1 MKLKHL
7 HKTIPLSKLLWFILG
22 IAIGVQFILITY
34 NHFSGFYPLSD
45 FKHFLFRL
53 LRGSFLSVLAGLI
66 IVLADLFF
74 ISLLNRAFSWNNK
87 PGLRI
92 GFQFLGTVLFASL
105 ISVGFT
111 GFAQWISPYKEPL
124 LSVFLYNA
132 LIFSVVNL
140 VIVTI
145 LEAWMYFLDG
155 IKAKNEENALKE
167 ELSHIKFEVL
177 KRQINPH
184 FLFNSLN
191 VLSGLISQ
199 DVKKAQDFIDEFA
212 FVYRYVLESIEQ
224 PVRSLN
230 REMEF
235 ARSYLFLQQIRY
247 GEGLKYSVEI
257 PAECLSQLLPPLS
270 LQVVLEN
277 SIKHNIV
284 ASERPLSIDIAC
296 KDGELIVVNNI
307 QLKISTQVSTG
318 VGLQNLKKRYAFVS
332 ENPPVFYIDNN
343 HYIAKLPLIKAE

>member
-1 MKLKHL
+1 MKIKKLNN
-7 HKTIPLSKLLWFILG
+7 TIPLSKLLWFVLG

-45 FKHFLFRL
+45 FKHFLLRL
-53 LRGSFLSVLAGLI
+53 LRGSILSFVAGLI

-74 ISLLNRAFSWNNK
+74 ISFLNRVFSWSNK
-87 PGLRI
+87 LGARI
-92 GFQFLGTVLFASL
+92 AFQFMGTVLFASVV
-105 ISVGFT
+105 SFGFT
-111 GFAQWISPYKEPL
+111 GFAQWLNPYTESL
-124 LSVFLYNA
+124 VTVFLYNA

-145 LEAWMYFLDG
+145 LEAWMYFLEG
-155 IKAKNEENALKE
+155 IKAKDESKALKE
-167 ELSHIKFEVL
+167 ELSQIQFEVL
-177 KRQINPH
+177 KSQINPH
-184 FLFNSLN
+184 FMFNSLN

-224 PVRSLN
+224 PVRALN

-247 GEGLKYSVEI
+247 GDGLKYSVEM
-257 PAECLSQLLPPLS
+257 PADCMSQLLPPLS

-284 ASERPLSIDIAC
+284 DAERPLIIEISC
-296 KDGELIVVNNI
+296 HDGELVVINNI
-307 QLKISTQVSTG
+307 QLKISTNVSTG
-318 VGLQNLKKRYAFVS
+318 VGLQNLKKRYTFVS
-332 ENPPVFYIDNN
+332 EKAPVFYIDNN